1 MGKLNK
7 KVSKISTL
15 INFNN
20 KKIDSYINFNIRKF
34 NM

>member
-7 KVSKISTL
+7 KVSKISTP
-15 INFNN
+15 ITFNN
-20 KKIDSYINFNIRKF
+20 KKIDFYINFNNRKF